1 MSSNSIRGGAPVS
14 AGREKVSPGRD
25 GPVRRRGIMLILSS
39 PSGAG
44 KSTLTRQLL
53 DDRELDLALS
63 VSVTTRERRS
73 SEIEGSHY
81 YFRTRQEFERMRA
94 SGELLESAEVHSNF
108 YGTPRGPVEAELVRG
123 RDMLFDIDWQGTQQV
138 RARAPKDVVTV
149 FILPP
154 SMRELRARLERRAED
169 EADVIARRLAN
180 AKNEIERWGMYDYVI
195 VNEDLQRALGE
206 VRAILLAERVKRS
219 RSQEAIGEFVNR
231 LLQE

>member
-1 MSSNSIRGGAPVS
+1 MSDKPIRSGRSATGADQGP
-14 AGREKVSPGRD
+14 AGKD
-25 GPVRRRGIMLILSS
+25 GLVRRRGIMLILSS

-53 DDRELDLALS
+53 DDRDLDLALS

-73 SEIEGSHY
+73 SEIEGRHY

-94 SGELLESAEVHSNF
+94 AGELLESAEVHSNY
-108 YGTPRGPVEAELVRG
+108 YGTPRGPVEAELSRG
-123 RDMLFDIDWQGTQQV
+123 RDMLFDIDWQGTKQV
-138 RARAPKDVVTV
+138 CARAPKDVVTV

-169 EADVIARRLAN
+169 SPDVIARRLAN

-206 VRAILLAERVKRS
+206 VRAILLAERVRRV
-219 RSQEAIGEFVNR
+219 RSQAAIGEFVKR